1 MIQQIQKVKKKFG
14 KDKHL
19 NEIAKQSAYS
29 FGMRVF
35 GLLVNYLFLFFV
47 TKYYGAKGWGI
58 FAICFALLSVASM
71 IGTIGINT
79 GFVKVVSQGF
89 TNIRQLYYQTLKFI
103 IPLNICVTAAV
114 FFGADIIGNLLDAD
128 GVTVGDYI
136 RIASLGILPFS
147 ISMIN
152 SALFRGNKQIVL
164 YSFYD
169 SLGRFLWG
177 GSIVLILH
185 FFTTNTYVVISGYV
199 LGLYVLAFLSFRG
212 LNKILNP
219 SQSENEQ
226 QEKREYSFKELLSLS
241 NSLFW
246 TTFVMQGSQW
256 ATTLILGH
264 YLSKD
269 EVGVFDATNRLA
281 GLITIILYAT
291 NSITAPKFAE
301 SAYDK
306 KLLQRNVDASS
317 KLIFWS
323 SVPLFLVMFIGG
335 PFMLQFLGYGKT
347 NTDVNEYLIFVV
359 ILVGQLINNLS
370 GSVGMLMQM
379 TGLHKLSQRLSVAS
393 FLFTIITLFFIV
405 PVYGLV
411 GASVITGLNIAL
423 KNIVSVILIYSKTKV
438 MTMYIPLKKRVGLK
452 QQVL

>member
-1 MIQQIQKVKKKFG
+1 MMQQILKIKQKLT

-71 IGTIGINT
+71 VGTIGLNT
-79 GFVKVVSQGF
+79 GFVKIVPQGF

-103 IPLNICVTAAV
+103 IPLNIGITAIV
-114 FFGADIIGNLLDAD
+114 FFSADIIGNFFDAD
-128 GVTVGDYI
+128 GIAVGDYI

-147 ISMIN
+147 VSMIN

-164 YSFYD
+164 FSFYD

-177 GSIVLILH
+177 GIIVFILH
-185 FFTTNTYVVISGYV
+185 FFTTNAYVVIIGYV
-199 LGLYVLAFLSFRG
+199 LGLYVLAFFSFRG
-212 LNKILNP
+212 LNKILKP
-219 SQSENEQ
+219 LQSSETGE
-226 QEKREYSFKELLSLS
+226 EKREHGFKQLLGLS

-246 TTFVMQGSQW
+246 TTFVMQGGQW
-256 ATTLILGH
+256 ATTLILGA
-264 YLSKD
+264 YLSKE
-269 EVGVFDATNRLA
+269 EVGVFDAINRLA

-301 SAYDK
+301 AAYDK

-317 KLIFWS
+317 KIIFWT
-323 SVPLFLVMFIGG
+323 SVPLFLLMLVAG
-335 PFMLQFLGYGKT
+335 PFLLQVLGYSKT
-347 NTDVNEYLIFVV
+347 TVHVNEYYIFVI
-359 ILVGQLINNLS
+359 ILIGQLINNLS

-393 FLFTIITLFFIV
+393 FLFSTIMLFFV
-405 PVYGLV
+405 TPVYGLIGV
-411 GASVITGLNIAL
+411 SIITGLNIVL
-423 KNIVSVILIYSKTKV
+423 KNITSVAMIYSKTRV
-438 MTMYIPLKKRVGLK
+438 MTMYLPLKKRINLK
-452 QQVL
+452 QQL